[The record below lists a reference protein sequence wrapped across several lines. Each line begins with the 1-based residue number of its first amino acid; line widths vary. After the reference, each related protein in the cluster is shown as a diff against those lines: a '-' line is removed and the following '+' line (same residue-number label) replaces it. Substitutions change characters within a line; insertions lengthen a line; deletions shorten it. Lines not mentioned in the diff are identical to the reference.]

1 MRVCLAPTHLLR
13 NVRLGGHAWVFLN
26 WALGLRDQGCELILL
41 ENLRWRE
48 SPEQLMQ
55 HLRGFRQRLATVGLG
70 GAKIAPVLADELPR
84 RLAPVRQEFEALT
97 ISLEQACAEADLFL
111 NFNYGIR
118 QDVVDRFRRSAM
130 VDIDPGL
137 LQTWMAGGHVRPAI
151 HDMNFTIGETVGRP
165 GARFSDCD
173 MKWHHLPP
181 PVHLPSWS
189 VTRAPATAAYTT
201 VTNWWGEYEII
212 DGEMINNEK
221 RTTFLDYLD
230 LPSRVSATLE
240 LAIYHEP
247 GHDSDMPMLIEHG
260 WRARPAYEV
269 SSTPYLYRSYI
280 QGSRGEFSCAKRSC
294 MHLQNA
300 WISDRTVCYLASG
313 KPAVV
318 QHTGT
323 SSFLP
328 DAEGLFRFRS
338 MEEAVAGLAAAEA
351 DYEHHS
357 RAARALGEEHFDAD
371 KVLGRLLETAMTAKP
386 HKRGKPGRSR
396 SSHAGS

>member
-41 ENLRWRE
+41 ENLQWRE
-48 SPEQLMQ
+48 SPEQLMH
-55 HLRGFRQRLATVGLG
+55 HLRGFRQRLAAVGLG

-97 ISLEQACAEADLFL
+97 TSLEQAFDETDLFL
-111 NFNYGIR
+111 NFKYSIPQNI
-118 QDVVDRFRRSAM
+118 VDRFKKSAM

-137 LQTWMAGGHVRPAI
+137 LQVWMAAGHVRPAT
-151 HDMNFTIGETVGRP
+151 HDVNFTIGETVGKP
-165 GARFSDCD
+165 GARFPDCG
-173 MKWHHLPP
+173 MKWHHAPP
-181 PVHLPSWS
+181 PVHLPSWP
-189 VTRAPATAAYTT
+189 VTKAAETRAYTT
-201 VTNWWGEYEII
+201 VTNWWGEYEVLN
-212 DGEMINNEK
+212 GEMVNNEK

-230 LPSRVSATLE
+230 LPQKVSAPLE

-247 GHDSDMPMLIEHG
+247 GHDSDIPMLIERG

-269 SSTPYLYRSYI
+269 SSTPYLYRSYV

-294 MHLQNA
+294 MHLANA
-300 WISDRTVCYLASG
+300 WVSDRTICYLASG

-318 QHTGT
+318 QHTGD

-328 DAEGLFRFRS
+328 DAEGMFRFRN
-338 MEEAVAGLAAAEA
+338 MEEAVSALTAVEA
-351 DYEHHS
+351 DYEHHAQ
-357 RAARALGEEHFDAD
+357 AARALAEEHFDAG
-371 KVLGRLLETAMTAKP
+371 KVLRRLLDTALAVP
-386 HKRGKPGRSR
+386 ARKRPRSR
-396 SSHAGS
+396 SAHAGN